1 MSRKFARSSSRA
13 PAAKSLHP
21 RLQGATDTGHR
32 AMDTV
37 QGGRME
43 TGDRVP
49 TSSRTE
55 SGAHSSH
62 EWKAAVDNLE
72 NELQGVFALLEGKC
86 QPEDLSWKKSWW
98 DSVGLAGGEAQAG
111 DSDPY
116 SLLN

>member
-1 MSRKFARSSSRA
+1 MIASPLPRARR
-13 PAAKSLHP
+13 
-21 RLQGATDTGHR
+21 
-32 AMDTV
+32 
-37 QGGRME
+37 
-43 TGDRVP
+43 
-49 TSSRTE
+49 
-55 SGAHSSH
+55 
-62 EWKAAVDNLE
+62 AAVDNLE

>member
-1 MSRKFARSSSRA
+1 
-13 PAAKSLHP
+13 
-21 RLQGATDTGHR
+21 
-32 AMDTV
+32 
-37 QGGRME
+37 ME

-49 TSSRTE
+49 T
-55 SGAHSSH
+55 SH

-111 DSDPY
+111 DSDPTVQSAY
-116 SLLN
+116 V